1 MALTPLSFLAAPP
14 RILFFTGK
22 GGVGKTS
29 IACATAV
36 HLAEAGKRV
45 LLVST
50 DPASNLDEVL
60 GMTLAD
66 QPTPIVECPNLEALN
81 IDPHAAAAAYRET
94 VLGPLRGLLPE
105 ATLRNIEES
114 LSGACTVEIAAFDRF
129 CQLLT
134 DPAATADYQHIL
146 FDTAPTGHTLR
157 LLKLPAAWDSFLG
170 SNTTGTS
177 CIGPLAGLATKR
189 ESYERAVQTLGDATR
204 TRLVLVARPD
214 TAALREAA
222 RTAGELAS
230 EGITNQWLI
239 INGRFSAHSD
249 DPLAQTMSRRAD
261 AALAAM
267 PVALQALPQSE
278 VPLCGRSPIGL
289 AGLHAL
295 LGGPVTDSAHHA
307 GPFGL
312 QREPDSLPQLLIK
325 LGEAGHGV
333 ILTAGKGGV
342 GKTTL
347 AAAIAVG
354 LADRGHSVHL
364 TTTDPAAHLAL
375 TLGDDAQPPSGTL
388 KPGEADPASGFVT
401 ATGGRLSIS
410 RIDPLLETA
419 AYQAE
424 VMATAGAGL
433 DAQGQALLE
442 EDLRS
447 PCTEEIAVFR
457 AFARTVAQGAT
468 QFVVIDTAPTG
479 HTLLLLDAAEAYH
492 RDVEKKLAG
501 LPEEV
506 KTLLPRLRDPD
517 FTRLLLVTLPEAT
530 PVHEAMKLQED
541 LVRAGIAP
549 WGWIVNQSLHGHP
562 LTDPVLVGKQKSERP
577 YLNEVLTQSK
587 RVALLRWQST
597 PPIGRP
603 ALAALTAHT

>member
-1 MALTPLSFLAAPP
+1 MSAMPLAFLAAPP

-29 IACATAV
+29 IACASAV
-36 HLAEAGKRV
+36 ELSLRGKRV

-60 GMTLAD
+60 GTPLSGE
-66 QPTPIVECPNLEALN
+66 PTAITGCPGLKALN
-81 IDPHAAAAAYRET
+81 IDPQAAAASYREG
-94 VLGPLRGLLPE
+94 VVGPLRGILPE
-105 ATLRNIEES
+105 ATLRSIEEG

-134 DPAATADYQHIL
+134 DPAAGGDYDHIL

-170 SNTTGTS
+170 SNTTGAT

-189 ESYERAVQTLGDATR
+189 ESYELAVRTLADASITL
-204 TRLVLVARPD
+204 LVLVARPD
-214 TAALREAA
+214 AGALREAA
-222 RTAGELAS
+222 RTAGELAG
-230 EGITNQWLI
+230 EGIANQWLVV
-239 INGRFSAHSD
+239 NGRFSAHSD
-249 DPLAQTMSRRAD
+249 DPLALVMARRAD
-261 AALAAM
+261 AALADLPA
-267 PVALQALPQSE
+267 ALADLPKSEIALT
-278 VPLCGRSPIGL
+278 GRLPIGV
-289 AGLHAL
+289 AGLRAL
-295 LGGPVTDSAHHA
+295 LGQPVDESAGSA
-307 GPFGL
+307 LTNGPFAL
-312 QREPDSLPQLLIK
+312 QRAPDSLPSLLLKIA
-325 LGEAGHGV
+325 EAGHGV
-333 ILTAGKGGV
+333 IMTAGKGGV

-354 LADRGHSVHL
+354 LAERGHSVQL

-375 TLGDDAQPPSGTL
+375 TLGDPSGEASAGQATDITSAQGRGTL
-388 KPGEADPASGFVT
+388 SV
-401 ATGGRLSIS
+401 S
-410 RIDPLLETA
+410 RIDPAYETA

-424 VMATAGAGL
+424 VMANAGAGL
-433 DAQGQALLE
+433 DAHGRALLE

-457 AFARTVAQGAT
+457 AFARTVAQGQT

-492 RDVEKKLAG
+492 RDVEKKLTG

-506 KTLLPRLRDPD
+506 NALLPRLRDPVY
-517 FTRLLLVTLPEAT
+517 TRILLVTLPEAT

-541 LVRAGIAP
+541 LARAGIVP
-549 WGWIVNQSLHGHP
+549 WGWVINQSLHGHP
-562 LTDPVLVGKQKSERP
+562 LTDPVLVDKQKSERP
-577 YLNEVLTQSK
+577 FINEVLAQSK
-587 RVALLRWQST
+587 RVALLRWQSV
-597 PPIGRP
+597 PPVGRS
-603 ALAALTAHT
+603 ALAELAVTA

>member
-1 MALTPLSFLAAPP
+1 MNPQLAFLSTPP

-29 IACATAV
+29 IACAASV
-36 HLAEAGKRV
+36 YLAERGKRV

-60 GMTLAD
+60 GTRLAG
-66 QPTPIVECPNLEALN
+66 QPTAIDGCPNLHALN
-81 IDPHAAAAAYRET
+81 IDPQAAAASYREG
-94 VLGPLRGLLPE
+94 VIGPLRGLLPE
-105 ATLRNIEES
+105 ATLRSIEEG

-134 DPAATADYQHIL
+134 EPTTVADYDHLL

-170 SNTTGTS
+170 SNTTGTT

-189 ESYERAVQTLGDATR
+189 ETYERAVHTLGDAAT
-204 TRLVLVARPD
+204 TLLVLVTRPE
-214 TAALREAA
+214 TGALLEAA
-222 RTAGELAS
+222 RTSGELAS
-230 EGITNQWLI
+230 EGIANQCLV
-239 INGRFSAHSD
+239 INGRFSAQSK
-249 DPLAQTMSRRAD
+249 DPLALLMAQRAD
-261 AALAAM
+261 AALEQM
-267 PVALQALPQSE
+267 PEELQRLTKSEVALSGRLP
-278 VPLCGRSPIGL
+278 LGL
-289 AGLHAL
+289 GGLRAL
-295 LGGPVTDSAHHA
+295 LGGPADNGHGAA
-307 GPFGL
+307 APFAL
-312 QREPDSLPQLLIK
+312 QRDPDDLPHLLHQLA
-325 LGEAGHGV
+325 EAGHGV

-354 LADRGHSVHL
+354 LAERGHTVHL

-375 TLGDDAQPPSGTL
+375 TLGDELAEPAKLPAHGAVSGTTT
-388 KPGEADPASGFVT
+388 ASRGTLTVC
-401 ATGGRLSIS
+401 
-410 RIDPLLETA
+410 RIDPAFETA
-419 AYQAE
+419 TYQAE
-424 VMATAGAGL
+424 VIATAGAGL
-433 DAQGQALLE
+433 DAPGRALLE

-457 AFARTVAQGAT
+457 AFARTVAQGT
-468 QFVVIDTAPTG
+468 SQFVVIDTAPTG

-492 RDVEKKLAG
+492 REVERNLAG
-501 LPEEV
+501 LPDEV
-506 KTLLPRLRDPD
+506 KSLLPRLRDPE

-530 PVHEAMKLQED
+530 PVHEALALQDD
-541 LVRAGIAP
+541 LRRAGITP
-549 WGWIVNQSLHGHP
+549 WGWVVNQSLHGHP

-577 YLNEVLTQSK
+577 YLNEVLAQSK

-597 PPIGRP
+597 PPVGRP
-603 ALAALTAHT
+603 ALAALSVRA